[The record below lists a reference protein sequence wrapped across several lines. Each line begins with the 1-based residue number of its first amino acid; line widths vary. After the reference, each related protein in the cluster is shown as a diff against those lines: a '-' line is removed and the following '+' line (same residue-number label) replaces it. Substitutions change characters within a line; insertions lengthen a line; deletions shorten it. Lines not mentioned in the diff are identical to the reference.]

1 MIASITKKLTIKNTL
16 MIDAI
21 HSVVIYQGESI
32 NLFSSKANEC
42 SKRKIN

>member
-32 NLFSSKANEC
+32 NLFSSKANAAQGE
-42 SKRKIN
+42 K